1 LILGFKYDACKEEW
15 DPFGQI
21 NHAASIIPQQAA
33 QTLPTCNTMAGTG
46 TVGQLWEEQDIPFT
60 LMIPL
65 AVEMRNVLVQR
76 ASE

>member
-1 LILGFKYDACKEEW
+1 
-15 DPFGQI
+15 
-21 NHAASIIPQQAA
+21 
-33 QTLPTCNTMAGTG
+33 MAGTG
-46 TVGQLWEEQDIPFT
+46 TIRRLWEEQDISFP